1 MPWAATAWRSISPLP
16 SRGQGRALFCQEEP
30 RWRGSGKDVGEALAN
45 AGSRA
50 MFPPAHDG
58 RVGGAHPN
66 NPPQYFLCEKILGT
80 PGVASRFA
88 VQTPPAGP
96 ERSLYTRGGPH
107 DFAHSANSWGT
118 RAAAGW
124 GLQGVLEGLGARQ
137 GVIRI
142 QTVLGAQPPG
152 RVAENPC
159 DRPRAEKHPP
169 PSYPQPASPPTHLP

>member
-1 MPWAATAWRSISPLP
+1 MAWAATAWRSISPLP

-58 RVGGAHPN
+58 WVGAQRN
-66 NPPQYFLCEKILGT
+66 L
-80 PGVASRFA
+80 
-88 VQTPPAGP
+88 
-96 ERSLYTRGGPH
+96 
-107 DFAHSANSWGT
+107 T
-118 RAAAGW
+118 RAAAGRS
-124 GLQGVLEGLGARQ
+124 LQGALEGPGARQ

-169 PSYPQPASPPTHLP
+169 PSYLQPALFITLLPARAAALAARANIFTVSGHKTPRQQTRPAPRAPPAGNTPSARR